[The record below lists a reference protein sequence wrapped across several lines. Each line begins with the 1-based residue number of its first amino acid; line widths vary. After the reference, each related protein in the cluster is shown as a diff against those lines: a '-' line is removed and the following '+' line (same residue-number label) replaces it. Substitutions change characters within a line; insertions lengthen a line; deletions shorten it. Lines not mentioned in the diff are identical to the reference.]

1 MMFFVHVRTALRQLT
16 LNKGRSLLTM
26 LGIII
31 GIGSV
36 IFIITVGEVAKRFL
50 ISQISQFG
58 TNVLE
63 VSTTG
68 ELGPVTST
76 NSITLHTSTVDA
88 LKQSSLLPD
97 LVSISGWYGAQG
109 TLVYND
115 SQTAVSAFGVEKE
128 AFSINN
134 FVPIAG
140 RVLTDADQLQEARVV
155 VIQSKLAESLFGSA
169 EKAVHK
175 QVKINGVPFEIVG
188 VLEAVPLAGGFLGET
203 VYVPLATV
211 YREFAPSEDV
221 GTVSIMLMQFAQ
233 GTNVESFKERLKV
246 ELKRLLY
253 LSDEDVKSAF
263 FIADRASFLDIFN
276 TILLGIQAF
285 VSAVAGIS
293 LVVGGIGIMNI
304 MLVTVKERTKEI
316 GLRKAIGANNA
327 SVRTQFLVESVILT
341 TIGGLIGVA
350 SGLLLSFCAVLIANA
365 LQPSW
370 GITFVFV
377 PQAILIACGVSMTVG
392 LVFGLYPALKASRL
406 SPIEALRYE

>member
-1 MMFFVHVRTALRQLT
+1 MMVHVHILTALRQLT
-16 LNKGRSLLTM
+16 INKGRSLLTM

-36 IFIITVGEVAKRFL
+36 IFIITVGEVAKNFL

-63 VSTTG
+63 ISPTG
-68 ELGPVTST
+68 ELGPVSGDGGVVVRTST
-76 NSITLHTSTVDA
+76 LQA
-88 LKQSSLLPD
+88 LEDSPLLPD
-97 LVSISGWYGAQG
+97 LEALSGWYGAQG
-109 TLVYND
+109 TLEYNGE
-115 SQTAVSAFGVEKE
+115 QEGVSAFGVEKE

-134 FVPIAG
+134 FTPVAG
-140 RVLTDADQLQEARVV
+140 RVLSDADVLQESRVV
-155 VIQSKLAESLFGSA
+155 VIGTQLAEKLFDSA
-169 EKAVHK
+169 QNAVHK
-175 QVKINGVPFEIVG
+175 EVKINSVRFEIVG
-188 VLEAVPLAGGFLGET
+188 VLEDVPLGGGFLGET
-203 VYVPLATV
+203 VYVPLSTV

-221 GTVSIMLMQFAQ
+221 GTVSVILIQFAQ
-233 GTNVESFKERLKV
+233 GTNVASFKERIKV

-253 LSDEDVKSAF
+253 LSDEEIDSAF
-263 FIADRASFLDIFN
+263 FMADRASFLDIFN
-276 TILLGIQAF
+276 TILIGIQAF

-316 GLRKAIGANNA
+316 GLRKAIGANNS
-327 SVRTQFLVESVILT
+327 SVRTQFLIEAIILT

-350 SGLLLSFCAVLIANA
+350 GGLTLSFFAVVIANV
-365 LQPSW
+365 LQPDW

-377 PQAILIACGVSMTVG
+377 PQAILIACGVAGFVG
-392 LVFGLYPALKASRL
+392 LVFGLYPAFKASRL